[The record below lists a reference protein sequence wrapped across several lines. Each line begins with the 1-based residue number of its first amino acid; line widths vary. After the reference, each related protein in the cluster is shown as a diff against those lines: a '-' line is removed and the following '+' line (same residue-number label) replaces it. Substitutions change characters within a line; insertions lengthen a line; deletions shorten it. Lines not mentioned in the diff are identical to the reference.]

1 MFATKELYQLPDLQR
16 QPGCI
21 VHRARSCCHP
31 SVPETTKLPPRS
43 LTQPLKIGNPKRKL
57 IFQPSIFRGYVKLP
71 GGICTQFIYPGRDLL
86 GGIQRFLT
94 SDIFSTL
101 EDNHMD
107 PQKSRREKWGFLFKE
122 VIFRFQPSIFQGVS
136 PPKTNSSHLKTD
148 GWNTSFLLGC
158 QFSGAML
165 DSRRVRLK
173 LLRILLPCGCRW
185 GLIKLE
191 LPTTG
196 HLDGNTPRASISLVA
211 SSWKRDIYPCVYI
224 YSICISCALGTI
236 MHYIDILFAYMIFSY
251 VTNGFIYVLQLEP
264 WSGLLHHPTA
274 VVGIVGT
281 QRTSIF
287 CASCVKIPLRYQPGR
302 AQRSAAEGPR
312 EDSSPPSHR

>member
-1 MFATKELYQLPDLQR
+1 MP
-16 QPGCI
+16 
-21 VHRARSCCHP
+21 
-31 SVPETTKLPPRS
+31 
-43 LTQPLKIGNPKRKL
+43 
-57 IFQPSIFRGYVKLP
+57 IFRCYVRFREGKVETIADLAAMWLSLRSHQTWTP
-71 GGICTQFIYPGRDLL
+71 NHWAPRWKHTKGKHFIGGF
-86 GGIQRFLT
+86 
-94 SDIFSTL
+94 
-101 EDNHMD
+101 
-107 PQKSRREKWGFLFKE
+107 
-122 VIFRFQPSIFQGVS
+122 
-136 PPKTNSSHLKTD
+136 
-148 GWNTSFLLGC
+148 
-158 QFSGAML
+158 
-165 DSRRVRLK
+165 
-173 LLRILLPCGCRW
+173 
-185 GLIKLE
+185 KLE
-191 LPTTG
+191 
-196 HLDGNTPRASISLVA
+196 
-211 SSWKRDIYPCVYI
+211 KRYLSMCIYI